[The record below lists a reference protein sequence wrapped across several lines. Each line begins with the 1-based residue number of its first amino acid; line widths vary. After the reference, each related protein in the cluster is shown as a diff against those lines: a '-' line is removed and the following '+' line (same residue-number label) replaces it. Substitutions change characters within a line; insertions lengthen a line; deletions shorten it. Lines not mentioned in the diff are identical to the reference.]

1 MCTYNSGLLTVT
13 VVVKLFGAH
22 QVDLSEDVLRD
33 DLPVTAEFTYSVKW
47 RETDTPYEK
56 RMDKY
61 RRYSFLPQHLEVGR
75 WSSRHT

>member
-1 MCTYNSGLLTVT
+1 M
-13 VVVKLFGAH
+13 
-22 QVDLSEDVLRD
+22 DLSEDVVRD
-33 DLPVTAEFTYSVKW
+33 DSPVNAEFTYSVKW

-75 WSSRHT
+75 QFP